1 MPDYESAQHTYQP
14 TATALNV
21 WRHLCNSAVSLDSTL
36 WSALTQH
43 YVPAERLHFAWDHSL
58 APVVEVEPG
67 DELTIDT
74 WDASGHTVQRN
85 WTTADATTRVRK
97 PGVGHALTGPIAIR
111 GARAGQTLQVD
122 ILEVRP
128 AAWGY
133 TSFGPGRGLLP
144 EDFPRHFIQIW
155 DLEDGRC
162 GRGMPGVSVPLAP
175 FCGVMG
181 VALAEPGQHSTI
193 PPRRVGGNMDVR
205 QLTAG
210 STLYLPIEVDQA
222 LLSVG
227 DAHAAQG
234 DGEVC
239 ITAIEMDSTTTVR
252 LSVSDTPIREPQ
264 LRLDRP
270 PTAIGGAYH
279 GCTAHAPDLMVAT
292 KNATRYLIEWLAQT
306 TGLSPDQAYALASV
320 TAELRISQ
328 VVDAPNW
335 TVTAFFPLS
344 ILE

>member
-1 MPDYESAQHTYQP
+1 MSDY
-14 TATALNV
+14 AL
-21 WRHLCNSAVSLDSTL
+21 A
-36 WSALTQH
+36 
-43 YVPAERLHFAWDHSL
+43 AERLHFAWDNSL
-58 APVVEVEPG
+58 PPVLEIDPG
-67 DELTIDT
+67 ASVTIDT
-74 WDASGHTVQRN
+74 WDASGHQVQRT
-85 WTTADATTRVRK
+85 WTSADAAKRVRK

-111 GARAGQTLQVD
+111 GARAGQALHVKIQ
-122 ILEVRP
+122 EVRP

-144 EDFPRHFIQIW
+144 EDFPHHHVHIW
-155 DLEDGRC
+155 DLEDGTRA
-162 GRGMPGVSVPLAP
+162 RGLAGVSVPLAP

-181 VALAEPGQHSTI
+181 VALAEPGPHSTI

-210 STLYLPIEVDQA
+210 TTLYLPIEVDGA
-222 LLSVG
+222 LFSIG

-239 ITAIEMDSTTTVR
+239 VTAIEMDSTTTLR
-252 LSVSDTPIREPQ
+252 FSLSDTPVREPQ
-264 LRLDRP
+264 VRTSHP
-270 PTAIGGAYH
+270 PTTIGGAYH
-279 GCTAHAPDLMVAT
+279 GCTAHAPDLLQAAR
-292 KNATRYLIEWLAQT
+292 NATRYLIEWLCQT
-306 TGLSPDQAYALASV
+306 THLSADDAYVLSSV

-344 ILE
+344 VLA